1 MIIEQNQ
8 YIYQLYIDIL
18 FSKNI
23 FRNLK
28 LIFISNKLNKNYF
41 IFYNHIFSPFF
52 KYINLIVFLIN
63 IKYLLYYILYTIYYI
78 ILTIHVSRLEFTLR
92 ILCNFSILEQLSS
105 LTIPTFKILLSS
117 IGAYSLL
124 RVYW

>member
-1 MIIEQNQ
+1 MV
-8 YIYQLYIDIL
+8 L
-18 FSKNI
+18 KRNI
-23 FRNLK
+23 LK
-28 LIFISNKLNKNYF
+28 LKINIYINKLKFKKNYINILIKKKIISFF
-41 IFYNHIFSPFF
+41 IIISFLFLLNI
-52 KYINLIVFLIN
+52 INLVVFLIN
-63 IKYLLYYILYTIYYI
+63 IKSIILYIIYYI